1 MEYRKLGRSS
11 LRIAPLALGGNVF
24 GWPIASAT
32 SVLQLEELMK
42 AAALVLDDAMMMAI
56 DGASA

>member
-24 GWPIASAT
+24 GWTSAT
-32 SVLQLEELMK
+32 SVLQLEELIK
-42 AAALVLDDAMMMAI
+42 ASTLELDNDMMMAL

>member
-24 GWPIASAT
+24 GWTSASAT
-32 SVLQLEELMK
+32 SVLQLEELIK
-42 AAALVLDDAMMMAI
+42 ASTLELDNDMMMAL
-56 DGASA
+56 DGGSA